1 MASFVRESK
10 IRHMTTT
17 LAPKEVHYEQLKVSN
32 VANDNNMVTAND
44 KFLAYIDSGGGGS
57 VVAVLPLT
65 SVGKNHIPVLAPSYQ
80 QPLVRAHSQPVQDL
94 CFNPFDSQQLL
105 TCSTDGNLKIWAIP
119 HEGYI
124 VDDTTPTAILSS
136 SSNALRGICSHPSA
150 AGIVA
155 CRGTKEI
162 QLFDLVAGTCV
173 KGLSD
178 FSGEIQSLCWS
189 YFGDLLATTTKDK
202 FIQLSDVRASGIVS
216 HAAAHG
222 NHRTSRSMW
231 LGASP
236 YLLSTGFTN
245 THDREIAIWDS
256 RNFSTPVKRQRVDN
270 STGPLI
276 PFYDVE
282 HNYFLLT
289 GKGDSSVRIYEFDSS
304 DTAPEIHPI
313 STTSLGSAGETAT
326 TRGACLMPKQV
337 NDVMNCEVLRMLRL
351 TENSI
356 QPVSFA
362 VPRKEKLKFHA
373 DLFPPT
379 TSGAPPATSADEWLS
394 GANTLPN
401 RVDITPNSATVAATA
416 AIASLDITGGEDV
429 PSAASPS
436 PDIFSPSGRAGRVTS
451 YGSTLKYR
459 HVYGKDYPK
468 DSTWYNLSPSLSAID
483 GPMIA
488 SNGFYWAI
496 PYRGAGG
503 AVFVSRVSV
512 TGKVDSS
519 PNVICGH
526 RAPVLD
532 VAFSPYQRNLLAT
545 ASDDSHVKLWRL
557 PEAASYSPSDT
568 TLGLPNSLSD
578 ADALC
583 DYSNHSNSVKC
594 VAFHPRVETL
604 IATASSD
611 STVRLWD
618 INQCSD
624 VCFTRLE
631 LAEGGTISNIDFNY
645 SGYTMLAACKDKV
658 IRLFDPRQG
667 VVVQQTPD
675 TALGRNLRA
684 IWCNNSSNDAIV
696 ATFVGPTGR
705 RQVQSWDPRQMT
717 APVNTHVLDSGSGTL
732 FPFYDEDTG
741 MCIVA
746 GKGDTVIRI
755 FELSFLTNGT
765 PTEPSTPSA
774 PNFSFAKSADY
785 QSATMEPI
793 SGFCLLPKGLCD
805 YRNIEINRVLK
816 LSETTVSPLSFYVPR
831 ADNLKPY
838 FQDDL
843 FPPTRLYTQSATIEE
858 WMESTAEHLTPPVYR
873 SMKPDDME
881 AVSDRRLL
889 SQPPPPSHIL
899 PSLCSCQRNQWPLLP
914 RLSHLSSVKSSTKKK
929 KRLRSERRPLTAS
942 RNWPSSD
949 QSIT

>member
-1 MASFVRESK
+1 MTSFVRESK

-17 LAPKEVHYEQLKVSN
+17 LAPKETHYEQLKVSN
-32 VANDNNMVTAND
+32 VANDNNMVTANE

-94 CFNPFDSQQLL
+94 CFNPFNNQQLF
-105 TCSTDGNLKIWAIP
+105 TCSTDGHLKIWTVP
-119 HEGYI
+119 SEGYVI
-124 VDDTTPTAILSS
+124 DDTTPTAVMSS
-136 SSNALRGICSHPSA
+136 TSSALRGISCHPSA
-150 AGIVA
+150 AGVVA

-162 QLFDLVAGTCV
+162 QLFDVTAGTCV
-173 KGLSD
+173 KDLND
-178 FSGEIQSLCWS
+178 FSGDIQSLCWS
-189 YFGDLLATTTKDK
+189 FFGDLLATTTKDK
-202 FIQLSDVRASGIVS
+202 FIQLSDLRASSIVS
-216 HAAAHG
+216 NTSAHG
-222 NHRTSRSMW
+222 NHRTSRTMW

-236 YLLSTGFTN
+236 YLFSTGFTN

-256 RNFSTPVKRQRVDN
+256 RNFSSPVRRQRVDN

-289 GKGDSSVRIYEFDSS
+289 GKGDSSVRIYEFDPS

-313 STTSLGSAGETAT
+313 STASLGSAGENLT

-337 NDVMNCEVLRMLRL
+337 NDVMNCEILRMLRL

-362 VPRKEKLKFHA
+362 VPRKEKLKFHS

-379 TSGAPPATSADEWLS
+379 TSGAPPASSADEWFS

-401 RVDITPNSATVAATA
+401 RVEIT
-416 AIASLDITGGEDV
+416 
-429 PSAASPS
+429 PSAAASAAAATRPSVEVTEEGTDDMAPSTEGSVSPS
-436 PDIFSPSGRAGRVTS
+436 RRLSS
-451 YGSTLKYR
+451 YGSSLKYR
-459 HVYGKDYPK
+459 HVYGREYPK

-483 GPMIA
+483 GPMLA

-503 AVFVSRVSV
+503 AVYVSRVSV
-512 TGKVDSS
+512 PGKVDSS

-532 VAFSPYQRNLLAT
+532 VAFSPFQMNLLAT
-545 ASDDSHVKLWRL
+545 ASDDAHVKLWRL
-557 PEAASYSPSDT
+557 PEPSSYSPTDS
-568 TLGLPNSLSD
+568 TLGLPNGLSD
-578 ADALC
+578 SDALC
-583 DYSNHSNSVKC
+583 DYANHSNSVKC
-594 VAFHPRVETL
+594 VLFHPRVESM

-618 INQCSD
+618 INQNSD
-624 VCFTRLE
+624 VCFTRLD

-645 SGYTMLAACKDKV
+645 SGYHMLAACKDKI
-658 IRLFDPRQG
+658 IRIFDPRQG
-667 VVVQQTPD
+667 ITVQQTPD
-675 TALGRNLRA
+675 NALGRNLRA
-684 IWCNNSSNDAIV
+684 IWCSNSSNDAIV

-705 RQVQSWDPRQMT
+705 RQVQSWDPRQLT
-717 APVNTHVLDSGSGTL
+717 QPVNTHVLDSGSGTL

-746 GKGDTVIRI
+746 GKGDTIIRM
-755 FELSFLTNGT
+755 FELSFLTNGST
-765 PTEPSTPSA
+765 TEASVSPTNPSPR
-774 PNFSFAKSADY
+774 FSFAKSCDY
-785 QSATMEPI
+785 QSSSGEPI
-793 SGFCLLPKGLCD
+793 SGFCLLPKTLCD
-805 YRNIEINRVLK
+805 FRNIEINRVLK
-816 LSETTVSPLSFYVPR
+816 LSESTVSPISFFVPR

-843 FPPTRLYTQSATIEE
+843 YPPTRQFTRSAAIEE
-858 WMESTAEHLTPPVYR
+858 WLESNEEHLTPPVYQ

-881 AVSDRRLL
+881 AVGFRSPVPLPL
-889 SQPPPPSHIL
+889 TSPLPPPLSYCSSPTSQSPL
-899 PSLCSCQRNQWPLLP
+899 PPK
-914 RLSHLSSVKSSTKKK
+914 LSHRSSERSSIRR
-929 KRLRSERRPLTAS
+929 KRRPRRERRPSTDS
-942 RNWPSSD
+942 KIWRSSD
-949 QSIT
+949 RSIT